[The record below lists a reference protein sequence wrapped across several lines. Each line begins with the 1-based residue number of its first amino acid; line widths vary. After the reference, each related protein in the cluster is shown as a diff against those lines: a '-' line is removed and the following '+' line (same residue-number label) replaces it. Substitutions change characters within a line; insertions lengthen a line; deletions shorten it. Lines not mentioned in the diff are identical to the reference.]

1 MADYDNCSLIWLA
14 ALHIYGEFE
23 KVCDQLDPALNLG
36 TCMWATTPSDTDIWC
51 SERALKSLLDL
62 CSVKPLYLFKV

>member
-1 MADYDNCSLIWLA
+1 MADYDNCCLIWLM

-36 TCMWATTPSDTDIWC
+36 TCMWATTPSDTDMVQREGPQIV
-51 SERALKSLLDL
+51 LDL